1 MVSLKEKSQNILT
14 EKTTKLLPENI
25 KAGIEIMGVVGTY
38 IGSTQYILTA
48 PLNSKDMYGF
58 DITLRNSHIGEQ
70 ITEMDNMQ
78 SGEAGKL
85 YLNDLMSLTEANP
98 EIKMTSNIEGVNL
111 LDYGCID
118 YETPKQLSGS
128 ASSLGGNYFITDK
141 EITTGSF
148 SYSIIE
154 WGGGDCDNV
163 ICYQYNNLYLYISMY
178 GNYMNEIEHFKSN
191 PPESCSIG

>member
-1 MVSLKEKSQNILT
+1 MLSLKDKSQNILT

-25 KAGIEIMGVVGTY
+25 KTGIEIMGVVGTY

-70 ITEMDNMQ
+70 ITEMDNIQ

-148 SYSIIE
+148 SYSISE
-154 WGGGDCDNV
+154 WGGGACGNV

-178 GNYMNEIEHFKSN
+178 GSYMNEIEHFKSN
-191 PPESCSIG
+191 PPKSCSIR